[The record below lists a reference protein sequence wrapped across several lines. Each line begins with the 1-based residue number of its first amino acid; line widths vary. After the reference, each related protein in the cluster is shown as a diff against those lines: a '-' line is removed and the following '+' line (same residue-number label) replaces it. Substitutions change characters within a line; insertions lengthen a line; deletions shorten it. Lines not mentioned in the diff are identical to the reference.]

1 MIPTPPQFL
10 TRRQAFADPVLWVI
24 GLLGIA
30 SGLPLALTAATLG
43 TWLKDEGISK
53 TSIGLFAAVGTPYAL
68 KFLWAPLMDGLRLP
82 LLGAWLGRRR
92 SWLLVAQLLIVL
104 GLALLAFVDPRTTPL
119 SLAGLALFVAVA
131 SSTQD
136 IVIDAYRTERLT
148 PAQLGA
154 GITLTTLG
162 YRIGMLVSGAGAL
175 MLASRFG
182 WPVTYLCMA
191 GFMAAFLPLT
201 LLIAEPEI
209 REIEP
214 RVAGHWLRD
223 YVVAPFADFARQPG
237 WWVILLF
244 ILTYK
249 LGDAFLGV
257 MTNPFLLEIGFSKD
271 EIASIVKLFGTG
283 ATIAGTLAIAFCTM
297 RFRLITLL
305 WAMGLLHAL
314 TNAMFLLQAHM
325 GANAHILAAGI
336 ALENF
341 TGAISSGVFVV
352 FISRLCH
359 ARYTAT
365 QYALLSALAAF
376 GRTNLSTGA
385 GWVADAFGWEPFFA
399 ICILL
404 ALPSLGILWWLNRK
418 GFLAS
423 SFSELPEGEATT

>member
-1 MIPTPPQFL
+1 MTETL
-10 TRRQAFADPVLWVI
+10 TRRHAFADPVLWVI
-24 GLLGIA
+24 GLLGMA

-68 KFLWAPLMDGLRLP
+68 KFLWAPLMDGVRLP
-82 LLGAWLGRRR
+82 LIGRLGRRR
-92 SWLLVAQLLIVL
+92 SWLLVAQSSIVL
-104 GLALLAFVDPRTTPL
+104 GLGALAFIDPQAAPL
-119 SLAGLALFVAVA
+119 SLAAIALFVAVA
-131 SSTQD
+131 SATQD

-154 GITLTTLG
+154 GITMTTLG
-162 YRIGMLVSGAGAL
+162 YRVGMLVSGAGAL
-175 MLASRFG
+175 MLATRYG
-182 WPVTYLCMA
+182 WPATYLCMA
-191 GFMAAFLPLT
+191 AFMAAFVPLT
-201 LLIAEPEI
+201 LLIAEPAV
-209 REIEP
+209 RDAEP
-214 RVAGHWLRD
+214 RLPGHWLRD

-271 EIASIVKLFGTG
+271 DIASLVKLFGTG
-283 ATIAGTLAIAFCTM
+283 ATIAGTLAIAWCTM
-297 RFRLITLL
+297 RFRLVTLL

-325 GANAHILAAGI
+325 GANPQILAAGI

-376 GRTNLSTGA
+376 GRTNLSAGA
-385 GWVADAFGWEPFFA
+385 GWVADSLGWEPFFV

-404 ALPSLGILWWLNRK
+404 ALPSLGVLLWLTKR
-418 GFLAS
+418 GM
-423 SFSELPEGEATT
+423 LPQDAQGPSIV